1 LLLLEVVVAVRANQ
15 ALLSVVV
22 AVAAPVDFLEM
33 VVMAVAAIPIPA
45 FREVQAVL
53 AAVAVAQPVAAPL

>member
-22 AVAAPVDFLEM
+22 AVAAPVDC
-33 VVMAVAAIPIPA
+33 
-45 FREVQAVL
+45 
-53 AAVAVAQPVAAPL
+53 